1 LCLKCKRFSVV
12 KLLFYTY
19 DSLISYS
26 LKGKMKNHRLLISI
40 GASVASFLSGLLPA
54 VAVPDLRYNGADV
67 YKDAK
72 DNVYIIIDQQERLN
86 YSGVDITKNQFSDAC
101 GFTSIKLNSG
111 SSSFPVSITFNG
123 TSDSLATIPTVTDKV
138 PYKCT
143 NGVVTWKGTAQT
155 NVFQT
160 SQNGNGSLTIRTI
173 YYPSARTGGASK
185 QGTIA
190 YTANLSKMTKPNAC
204 GFILTPGYIDS
215 RKKTSGT
222 LSLGRDPALNIAT
235 LPINPSPPECVGGKA
250 VVGSTTAVTTFNGA
264 SLYRTTK
271 NIYFTGLVPRSLNVV
286 GYDTLSS
293 KTFSTTS
300 TCGRFDLKYSVMPK
314 SIKVVGTTYPTA
326 TAPSGVYFDCTNP
339 RYIAL
344 AANQLYMMDG
354 KNYLYKTSDLNLK
367 KLVAET
373 PIEVVKNIAVNA
385 CGFAVIPAL
394 NIANGFTAGD
404 KVTINGSTPY
414 DVMTLPLAPTAP
426 TCKNGVTYLVSP

>member
-1 LCLKCKRFSVV
+1 
-12 KLLFYTY
+12 
-19 DSLISYS
+19 
-26 LKGKMKNHRLLISI
+26 MKNHRLLISI
-40 GASVASFLSGLLPA
+40 TASIASLLSGLLPA
-54 VAVPDLRYNGADV
+54 VAVPDLTYNGASK

-72 DNVYIIIDQQERLN
+72 DNVYIITGGLEKLV

-101 GFTSIKLNSG
+101 GFTSLKLNSG

-123 TSDSLATIPTVTDKV
+123 TSNSLATIPTVSDKV

-160 SQNGNGSLTIRTI
+160 SIDNDNGSLTTKTI
-173 YYPSARTGGASK
+173 YYPPARTGGAAK

-190 YTANLSKMTKPNAC
+190 YTANLTKMTNPNAC
-204 GFILTPGYIDS
+204 GFIVTPGYINS
-215 RKKTSGT
+215 QKKTSGT
-222 LSLGRDPALNIAT
+222 LSLGRTAIDIAT

-271 NIYFTGLVPRSLNVV
+271 NIYFTGLVPRSLNTI
-286 GYDTLSS
+286 GYDALTSKSYSPTDSS
-293 KTFSTTS
+293 CGLFAMQYKKAVDIPVKMKIGATS
-300 TCGRFDLKYSVMPK
+300 Y
-314 SIKVVGTTYPTA
+314 ITA
-326 TAPSGVYFDCTNP
+326 TIADQSNPVTCSSAVVNTLYRYGSYF
-339 RYIAL
+339 
-344 AANQLYMMDG
+344 
-354 KNYLYKTSDLNLK
+354 LYKATDPTQK
-367 KLVAET
+367 KLVVESST
-373 PIEVVKNIAVNA
+373 ILTKNMPVNA

-394 NIANGFTAGD
+394 NTANGFTAGD

-426 TCKNGVTYLVSP
+426 TCKNGVTYLVAS